1 MKNIIC
7 MIITDKGDYDIYE
20 SSISLFHK
28 LTKIKEENTILYRIS
43 YTEEHEKWIELGDKI
58 VIEKVLE
65 SLPKE
70 GLDNSINLY
79 INAHGA
85 NDGKIKNSPPGEW
98 AKAII
103 EKTPLKEFTFQKIV
117 FLACHQ
123 GRKLDDKGKE
133 NIENILSN
141 IAEYSIKKITLY
153 TGAMTIFSARNL
165 NFVQDLK
172 QLTPRYL
179 NKEKLSEEHIK
190 KIEEIKKVEGNI
202 DEIEVKHFNKE
213 QIKTIG
219 TIIKAEGNL
228 GKIKNIHL
236 KIIQNIKDTKL
247 LKDIFEDKKYWSN
260 EEATGRTFSYKLS
273 TYNEKFENIKDLLGH
288 AETESKDKYIIGRR
302 ISMQTDDKNQF
313 HIHVPILKDKSID
326 KLYFSDK
333 KTDAKSFLS
342 EIKNGKMSEYN
353 MKGKIIWE
361 INEEAVKQI

>member
-1 MKNIIC
+1 M
-7 MIITDKGDYDIYE
+7 
-20 SSISLFHK
+20 
-28 LTKIKEENTILYRIS
+28 
-43 YTEEHEKWIELGDKI
+43 
-58 VIEKVLE
+58 
-65 SLPKE
+65 
-70 GLDNSINLY
+70 
-79 INAHGA
+79 
-85 NDGKIKNSPPGEW
+85 
-98 AKAII
+98 
-103 EKTPLKEFTFQKIV
+103 
-117 FLACHQ
+117 
-123 GRKLDDKGKE
+123 
-133 NIENILSN
+133 
-141 IAEYSIKKITLY
+141 
-153 TGAMTIFSARNL
+153 
-165 NFVQDLK
+165 
-172 QLTPRYL
+172 
-179 NKEKLSEEHIK
+179 
-190 KIEEIKKVEGNI
+190 
-202 DEIEVKHFNKE
+202 
-213 QIKTIG
+213 
-219 TIIKAEGNL
+219 
-228 GKIKNIHL
+228 